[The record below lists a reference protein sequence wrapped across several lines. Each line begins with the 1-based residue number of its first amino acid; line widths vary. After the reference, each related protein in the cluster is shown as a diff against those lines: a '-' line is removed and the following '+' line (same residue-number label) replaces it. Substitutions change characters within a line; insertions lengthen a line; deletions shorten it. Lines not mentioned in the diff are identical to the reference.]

1 MTLFQIYGNPKSL
14 QNMFRLTVALMKGN
28 MVVLMKGNT
37 VVLMKGMFSP
47 FPNHSEQFRPHV
59 DNVDI
64 FEFLNSE
71 IFSSY

>member
-1 MTLFQIYGNPKSL
+1 
-14 QNMFRLTVALMKGN
+14 MFRLTVALMKGN